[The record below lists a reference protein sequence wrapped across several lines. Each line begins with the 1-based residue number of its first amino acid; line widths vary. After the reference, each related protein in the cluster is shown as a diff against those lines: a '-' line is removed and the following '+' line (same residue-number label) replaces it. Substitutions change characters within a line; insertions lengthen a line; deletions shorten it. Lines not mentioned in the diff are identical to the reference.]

1 MIAKLRI
8 FFILFIPFL
17 SAVWITLSSANVEFE
32 SENLDKIYARYV
44 QAKLESTHDSNL
56 LRRLSLHLRGTIPDG
71 KESLEFAKNSE
82 SDKLRL
88 TSIQYLQSPEF
99 AEYWATKLGS
109 LFREQTNRRDEV
121 YGGFYKYLAN
131 SLHEDKPYDILVREM
146 ITAEGD
152 LEKNPAGHFYARDSA
167 DPLQVAEYV
176 GRVFYAKRVGC
187 ARCHDD
193 KFDKSFTQ
201 RDYYAIAAFFSQQFY
216 RTGWWDEKRLEGEAI
231 PNIPNE
237 DIENLP
243 LKEQKIVKDRN
254 REWDQTYWNKM
265 SKEEREKHKNKNLL
279 KFGKLYYE
287 ERLGIRFPIKD
298 DKPGGDLVQPKFPDG
313 TIPEIKEGS
322 DRRKIFVD
330 WLVAKE
336 NPRFRKV
343 IINRIWRE
351 LMGWAFFTPEDDWNK
366 DTVIQAEDV
375 LNHLDQVFLEK
386 NHSIKELIF
395 YIVNSQAYARRTPAN
410 EEEKSNRIQYFPSRR
425 MDPDQLM
432 NSIVKGTLE
441 VDQPKWLFS
450 ERRLTHFFTK
460 KVNLK
465 GKGELKIPDKD
476 QKDSK
481 FASQMERPARPNQF
495 LAIFGSGNRTDVED
509 DHTEITIDQVLTL
522 MNGRLTGKAAWDFG
536 GKDSQSVKTFE
547 ATKSMS
553 SVVNDPFLILL
564 GREMTG
570 KEKELLISNLPKG
583 DGHFERQI
591 LQDFVWAILN
601 SQEFLHVN

>member
-8 FFILFIPFL
+8 LLLLSVPFV
-17 SAVWITLSSANVEFE
+17 SAAWITLSSAKVDYE
-32 SENLDKIYARYV
+32 SENLDNIYEKYT
-44 QAKLESTHDSNL
+44 QSKLESTHDSNL

-71 KESLEFAKNSE
+71 KESLDFAKNSDT
-82 SDKLRL
+82 DKFQL

-121 YGGFYKYLAN
+121 YAGFYNYLAS
-131 SLHEDKPYDILVREM
+131 SLHDNKPYDKLVREM
-146 ITAEGD
+146 MTAEGD

-193 KFDKSFTQ
+193 KFDKSFSQ

-216 RTGWWDEKRLEGEAI
+216 RTNWWDEKRFEGESI
-231 PNIPNE
+231 PNVPNE

-243 LKEQKIVKDRN
+243 LKDQKIVKDRN
-254 REWDQTYWNKM
+254 REWDHTYWNKM
-265 SKEEREKHKNKNLL
+265 SKEEREKHKTKYSL
-279 KFGKLYYE
+279 KYGKLYYE
-287 ERLGIRFPIKD
+287 EQLGIRFPTKD
-298 DKPGGDLVQPKFPDG
+298 DKPGGDLVVPKFPDG
-313 TIPEIKEGS
+313 TIPEIKPGE

-343 IINRIWRE
+343 IINRIWKD
-351 LMGWAFFTPEDDWNK
+351 LMGWAFFTPEDGWNK

-386 NHSIKELIF
+386 NHSIKELVY
-395 YIVNSQAYARRTPAN
+395 YIVNSHAYARRAPAN
-410 EEEKSNRIQYFPSRR
+410 EDEKSNSIRFFPSKR

-450 ERRLTHFFTK
+450 ERRLTSFFPNK
-460 KVNLK
+460 IDLK
-465 GKGELKIPDKD
+465 GKGQLRIPDKV
-476 QKDSK
+476 QKDIK
-481 FASQMERPARPNQF
+481 LASQMERPARPNQF

-536 GKDSQSVKTFE
+536 GKDSQSVKNFE
-547 ATKSMS
+547 ATKSMN
-553 SVVNDPFLILL
+553 SVVNDPFIILL
-564 GREMTG
+564 GRDMKD
-570 KEKELLISNLPKG
+570 KERELLIANLPKG

-591 LQDFVWAILN
+591 LQDWVWAIMN

>member
-8 FFILFIPFL
+8 LLLLSIPLL
-17 SAVWITLSSANVEFE
+17 SAAWITLSSANVDFE
-32 SENLDKIYARYV
+32 SENLDKVYAKYTKSR
-44 QAKLESTHDSNL
+44 LESTHDSNL

-71 KESLEFAKNSE
+71 KESLDFAKSNE
-82 SDKLRL
+82 TEKLRL
-88 TSIQYLQSPEF
+88 TSIQYLKSPEF

-109 LFREQTNRRDEV
+109 LFREQTNRRNEV
-121 YGGFYKYLAN
+121 YGGFYNYLAS
-131 SLHEDKPYDILVREM
+131 SLHDNKPYDQMVREM
-146 ITAEGD
+146 LTADGD
-152 LEKNPAGHFYARDSA
+152 LEKNPAGHFFARDSA

-216 RTGWWDEKRLEGEAI
+216 RTNWWDEKRFEGENI

-243 LKEQKIVKDRN
+243 LKQQKIVKDRN
-254 REWDQTYWNKM
+254 REWDQTFWNKK
-265 SKEEREKHKNKNLL
+265 SKEERQKFTEKHKL
-279 KFGKLYYE
+279 KYGKLFYE
-287 ERLGIRFPIKD
+287 ANLGIRFPIKD

-313 TIPEIKEGS
+313 TIPEIKPGE
-322 DRRKIFVD
+322 DRRKVFVD
-330 WLVAKE
+330 WLVARE

-343 IINRIWRE
+343 IINRIWKE
-351 LMGWAFFTPEDDWNK
+351 LMGWAFFTPEDDWNSG
-366 DTVIQAEDV
+366 TVVYAEDV

-386 NHSIKELIF
+386 NHSIKELVY

-410 EEEKSNRIQYFPSRR
+410 EDEKSNHIQFFPSRR
-425 MDPDQLM
+425 LDPDQLM

-450 ERRLTHFFTK
+450 ERRLSNFFPK
-460 KVNLK
+460 KIDLK
-465 GKGELKIPDKD
+465 GKGALRVPDKD
-476 QKDSK
+476 QKDIK
-481 FASQMERPARPNQF
+481 FASQMERPPRPNQF
-495 LAIFGSGNRTDVED
+495 LAIFGSGNRTDVDD
-509 DHTEITIDQVLTL
+509 DHSEITIDQVLTL

-536 GKDSQSVKTFE
+536 GKDSQSVKNFE
-547 ATKSMS
+547 ASKSMS
-553 SVVNDPFLILL
+553 SVVNDPFIILL
-564 GREMTG
+564 GREM
-570 KEKELLISNLPKG
+570 KEKERALLLSNLPKG

-591 LQDFVWAILN
+591 LQDWVWAIMN